1 MFPLQSA
8 LNSLHGLESK
18 QITGRQQIA
27 ERFRERNRQAQP
39 HRRQPPF
46 DKRVSFESKVTSNSI
61 HNAFFELSCVLLLCG
76 YLKISDTFIFKS
88 IRTITRV
95 SDSFV
100 NERACLNG
108 DISQTP
114 LYVFSNIENTVIYA
128 RWVHCVI
135 ASLDVTHGR
144 HGGDRLNS

>member
-27 ERFRERNRQAQP
+27 ERFRERNRPAQP
-39 HRRQPPF
+39 HRRQSPF

-61 HNAFFELSCVLLLCG
+61 HNSFFELSCILLLCG
-76 YLKISDTFIFKS
+76 YLKISDTFVFLIS
-88 IRTITRV
+88 IRTIICV
-95 SDSFV
+95 SDSCV

-108 DISQTP
+108 DIPNFLVCFLKYRAYCNLWQMGALCGCKSKCHTWQT
-114 LYVFSNIENTVIYA
+114 
-128 RWVHCVI
+128 WW
-135 ASLDVTHGR
+135 
-144 HGGDRLNS
+144 